1 MQDLQH
7 LPLTAFDI
15 AVVAVIALSALL
27 ALARGAVRE
36 VLGLASWIGAI
47 AVAFVAFERV
57 RPLVAPHIQEP
68 LIADAA
74 TLAIV
79 FIVPFVAFKI
89 LAAIIAGVVSAS
101 PLGPFDRLLGFGFG
115 VLRGILIVCAAY
127 LVISAFLP
135 PGRQPAWLRDARTL
149 PQVQKGAALLTQALP
164 QGMRVFDQ
172 IAEPAR
178 ASDVGTAGEAPPA
191 DRGRSDAKRPAA
203 GRPAASKPQL

>member
-1 MQDLQH
+1 LPDVQH
-7 LPLTAFDI
+7 LPFTVVDL
-15 AVVAVIALSALL
+15 AVIGIIALSALL

-36 VLGLASWIGAI
+36 VLGLASWIGSI

-57 RPLVAPHIQEP
+57 RPLVTPHIQEP

-79 FIVPFVAFKI
+79 FIVPFIAFKI
-89 LAAIIAGVVSAS
+89 LASVIAGAVSAS

-115 VLRGILIVCAAY
+115 VLRGMLIVCAAY
-127 LVISAFLP
+127 LVVSAFVP
-135 PGRQPAWLRDARTL
+135 PARQPVWLRDARTL

-172 IAEPAR
+172 VAEPTR
-178 ASDVGTAGEAPPA
+178 ATDTGEPPPA
-191 DRGRSDAKRPAA
+191 DRGRPEAQRQAVTRPAA
-203 GRPAASKPQL
+203 PKPQL

>member
-1 MQDLQH
+1 LQDVQH
-7 LPLTAFDI
+7 LPFTVVDL
-15 AVVAVIALSALL
+15 AVIGIIALSALL

-36 VLGLASWIGAI
+36 VLGLASWIGSI

-57 RPLVAPHIQEP
+57 RPLVTPHIQEP

-79 FIVPFVAFKI
+79 FIVPFIAFKI
-89 LAAIIAGVVSAS
+89 LASVIAGAVSAS

-115 VLRGILIVCAAY
+115 VLRGMLIVCAAY
-127 LVISAFLP
+127 LVVSAFVP
-135 PGRQPAWLRDARTL
+135 PGRQPVWLRDARTL

-172 IAEPAR
+172 VAEPTR
-178 ASDVGTAGEAPPA
+178 ATDTGEPPPA
-191 DRGRSDAKRPAA
+191 DRGRPEAQRQAVTRPAA
-203 GRPAASKPQL
+203 PKPQL

>member
-7 LPLTAFDI
+7 LPFTAFDI
-15 AVVAVIALSALL
+15 AVIAVIALSALL

-57 RPLVAPHIQEP
+57 RPLVTPYIKEP
-68 LIADAA
+68 LLADAA
-74 TLAIV
+74 TLALV
-79 FIVPFVAFKI
+79 FIIPFVLFKI
-89 LAAIIAGVVSAS
+89 LAAIVAGVVSAS
-101 PLGPFDRLLGFGFG
+101 PLGAFDRLLGLGFG
-115 VLRGILIVCAAY
+115 VLRGMLIVCAAY
-127 LVISAFLP
+127 LVIAAFLP
-135 PGRQPAWLRDARTL
+135 PSRQPPWLRDARTL

-178 ASDVGTAGEAPPA
+178 ASGAGADARRQAA
-191 DRGRSDAKRPAA
+191 DRP
-203 GRPAASKPQL
+203 PKPQP

>member
-1 MQDLQH
+1 VQDLRS
-7 LPLTAFDI
+7 LPFTAFDYAVI
-15 AVVAVIALSALL
+15 AVVALSALL

-36 VLGLASWIGAI
+36 ILGLASWIGAI

-57 RPLVAPHIQEP
+57 RPLVGAHLKEP

-89 LAAIIAGVVSAS
+89 LAAIIAGLVSAS
-101 PLGPFDRLLGFGFG
+101 PLGPFDRLLGLGFG
-115 VLRGILIVCAAY
+115 VLRGMLIVCAAY
-127 LVISAFLP
+127 LVIAAFLP
-135 PGRQPAWLRDARTL
+135 PSRQPPWLRDARTL

-172 IAEPAR
+172 ITEPAR
-178 ASDVGTAGEAPPA
+178 ASEPAP
-191 DRGRSDAKRPAA
+191 DAQRQAA
-203 GRPAASKPQL
+203 GRPPAPKP